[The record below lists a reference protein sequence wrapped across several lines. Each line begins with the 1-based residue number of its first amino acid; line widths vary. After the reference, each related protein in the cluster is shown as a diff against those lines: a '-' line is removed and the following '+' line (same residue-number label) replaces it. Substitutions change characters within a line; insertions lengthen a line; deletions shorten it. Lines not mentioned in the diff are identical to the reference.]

1 MQLIPSL
8 TLTAALALAQ
18 DDVVIFNRT
27 TPMPAQFRSSTLT
40 VTSDRM
46 ENAVKGVPYSA
57 DSITETVQALADGNR
72 ITRVNKSSFA
82 RDSEGRT
89 RRESSIEGLGP
100 LGKTASPV
108 QNIFID
114 DPVTKTSYTLDPRS
128 KTAFKSNS
136 EAGMVALKEAM
147 SKGLGTVQMRRT
159 PGPAESAGDAAQM
172 KRAAELAH
180 MAATRAAAKQTP
192 NQEDLGTRNI
202 EGVTARGTRLTMTIP
217 AGEVGNERAIQ
228 VVTESWYSGEI
239 KATVL
244 VKHSDPRV
252 GETTTSLGNLR
263 LGEPSKTLFE
273 PPADYRVEEYA
284 KTRMVMPAEI
294 RVREDR

>member
-27 TPMPAQFRSSTLT
+27 APMPAQCRSSTFT

-46 ENAVKGVPYSA
+46 ENAVKGAPYLA

-108 QNIFID
+108 LSIFID

-136 EAGMVALKEAM
+136 EARMVALKE
-147 SKGLGTVQMRRT
+147 T
-159 PGPAESAGDAAQM
+159 
-172 KRAAELAH
+172 
-180 MAATRAAAKQTP
+180 MA
-192 NQEDLGTRNI
+192 
-202 EGVTARGTRLTMTIP
+202 
-217 AGEVGNERAIQ
+217 
-228 VVTESWYSGEI
+228 
-239 KATVL
+239 
-244 VKHSDPRV
+244 
-252 GETTTSLGNLR
+252 
-263 LGEPSKTLFE
+263 
-273 PPADYRVEEYA
+273 
-284 KTRMVMPAEI
+284 
-294 RVREDR
+294 